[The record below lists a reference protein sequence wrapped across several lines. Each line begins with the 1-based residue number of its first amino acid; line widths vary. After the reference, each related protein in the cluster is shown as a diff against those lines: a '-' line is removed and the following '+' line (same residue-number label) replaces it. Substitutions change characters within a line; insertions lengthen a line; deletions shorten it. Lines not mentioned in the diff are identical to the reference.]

1 MVSST
6 ASTPDEYI
14 ASLPTDRA
22 AVISAVR
29 DTLLTHL
36 PPGYSESMAFG
47 MIGYGIPLAR
57 YPKTYNKQPL
67 SLVGLAAQ
75 KNYYALHLTTV
86 YMDPATEEWF
96 TGAWQQGGRK
106 LDMGKGCVRFKSLND
121 VPLDVVGQVVARFNP
136 DQYIA
141 LYEANRAAAKAK

>member
-1 MVSST
+1 MVGST
-6 ASTPDEYI
+6 VSTPEEYL
-14 ASLPTDRA
+14 ASLPADRA

-29 DTLLTHL
+29 DTILKHL
-36 PPGYSESMAFG
+36 PE
-47 MIGYGIPLAR
+47 GYGETVSSGMLGYGVPLAR

-75 KNYYALHLTTV
+75 KNYYALYLTMV
-86 YMDPATEEWF
+86 YMDPATEQWF
-96 TGAWQQGGRK
+96 TAAWQEGGRK
-106 LDMGKGCVRFKSLND
+106 LDMGKGCVRFKSLES

>member
-1 MVSST
+1 MVIST
-6 ASTPDEYI
+6 ASTPDAYI
-14 ASLPTDRA
+14 ASLPSERA
-22 AVISAVR
+22 EVMSAVR
-29 DTLLTHL
+29 DTVLAHL

-47 MIGYGIPLAR
+47 MIGYGIPLER
-57 YPKTYNKQPL
+57 YPKTYNRQPL
-67 SLVGLAAQ
+67 SLAGLAAQ
-75 KNYYALHLTTV
+75 KNYYALHLTMV

-121 VPLDVVGQVVARFNP
+121 VPLDVVGQVIARFNP